1 LLIIGLNAYVLD
13 ALQLA
18 ILENS
23 TATPPI
29 LGVPH
34 PVPTLHDVPLI
45 VTAVIVAVLKPFAS
59 VCTNV
64 GSLTVIELPFV
75 LDHTN

>member
-1 LLIIGLNAYVLD
+1 MDPVPIPPQFKLLIMGLRATVLE
-13 ALQLA
+13 AEQLA

-34 PVPTLHDVPLI
+34 PVPTLQITEFI
-45 VTAVIVAVLKPFAS
+45 VTDVLFVAFLKALAK
-59 VCTNV
+59 V
-64 GSLTVIELPFV
+64 
-75 LDHTN
+75 